1 MVLWEKRFGFNLRL
15 CSVAF
20 TQVLMSDGER
30 GKKDN
35 LFIEQAIHGIISQR
49 KSKPETRRE

>member
-20 TQVLMSDGER
+20 TQVLMSDG